1 MRINTNIAA
10 IQAYGHVD
18 RTNRAT
24 SASMARLSS
33 GARITRAADDASGL
47 NTANS
52 LRAELRGLKVASGN
66 IEQAS
71 GMLKVAEGAVASIQD
86 ILERMRELTVTA
98 ASANS
103 QGEINAIFAEHDTLL
118 QEIDR
123 LVDGTNYRGQKLLD
137 GSFTSLTFQIGAGS
151 NPQDRITLTL
161 AALDT
166 GTLALGP
173 IPSFAGAAAHLDD
186 LDAALDMVSS
196 VMETIGASQNRLD
209 FAQTTVRTSI
219 LTLSATHST
228 IRDVDV
234 ATEFTAF
241 SRQQVLQQAGSFML
255 GYANNSTQG
264 VLQLFA

>member
-18 RTNRAT
+18 RTNRNT
-24 SASMARLSS
+24 SASMARLST

-47 NTANS
+47 STANS
-52 LRAELRGLKVASGN
+52 LRAEIRGLKVASGN

-71 GMLKVAEGAVASIQD
+71 GMLRVAEGAVASIQD
-86 ILERMRELTVTA
+86 ILERMRELTVTGT
-98 ASANS
+98 SANA
-103 QGEINAIFAEHDTLL
+103 QGEREALYAEHNALL
-118 QEIDR
+118 LEIDR

-137 GSFTSLTFQIGAGS
+137 GSFTSLTFQIGDGS
-151 NPQDRITLTL
+151 DSQDRIDLTL
-161 AALDT
+161 SALDT
-166 GTLALGP
+166 TTLGLDHTPDFSA
-173 IPSFAGAAAHLDD
+173 SAVHLDHID
-186 LDAALDMVSS
+186 TALDQVSN
-196 VMETIGASQNRLD
+196 VMEAIGTYQNRLA

-219 LTLSATHST
+219 LTLSATQST

-234 ATEFTAF
+234 ATEFTTL

-264 VLQLFA
+264 VLELFA